1 MIELCYVSSAHER
14 YKSKDLVQL
23 LSQARAKNQRL
34 GITGLL
40 LYDGTGTFIQAL
52 EGDKKIIE
60 QLFDVI
66 KDDSR
71 HKRVN
76 ILGIHEIHERSFG
89 DWSMGFRSL
98 DHPEITSLNGFSDF
112 LSVSP
117 GAFNHKAQTESGFAL
132 RMLSYFRQQAMTEAE
147 DKHNI

>member
-1 MIELCYVSSAHER
+1 MIELCYVSSANEK
-14 YKSKDLVQL
+14 YKPTDLVQL
-23 LSQARAKNQRL
+23 LTQARAKNQRL

-52 EGDKKIIE
+52 EGDKEIIE
-60 QLFDVI
+60 PLFHVI
-66 KDDSR
+66 KADGR

-76 ILGIHEIHERSFG
+76 VLGIHDIHARSFEN
-89 DWSMGFRSL
+89 WSMGFRSL
-98 DHPEITSLNGFSDF
+98 AHPDITSMNGFSDF
-112 LSVSP
+112 LSVSS